1 MTKIY
6 RIQRYDLI
14 ICRYFCVEFIDSMT
28 QGNSL
33 LDYTN
38 FFSPKEYEKNNK
50 IILKYFHK
58 IQ

>member
-6 RIQRYDLI
+6 RIQTYDLI
-14 ICRYFCVEFIDSMT
+14 ICRYVCIEFIDSMML
-28 QGNSL
+28 GNSL

-50 IILKYFHK
+50 IILKYFH
-58 IQ
+58 